1 MALATDAT
9 IAEIRAAIRANI
21 MYAYNDS
28 LTQARDFVEAVSVA
42 LVVVPSRAAKGQ
54 EEFEFDLRNL
64 ETMRREAHTFIAK
77 KQGASEK
84 YWATR
89 KAGGYP

>member
-1 MALATDAT
+1 MALDTDAT
-9 IAEIRAAIRANI
+9 IAEIRTAIRANI

-28 LTQARDFVEAVSVA
+28 LTQARDFLEAISVA
-42 LVVVPSRAAKGQ
+42 LIVVPSRAAKGQ
-54 EEFEFDLRNL
+54 EEFEYDLRNL
-64 ETMRREAHTFIAK
+64 ETMRREVQQFITK
-77 KQGASEK
+77 KQGISEK